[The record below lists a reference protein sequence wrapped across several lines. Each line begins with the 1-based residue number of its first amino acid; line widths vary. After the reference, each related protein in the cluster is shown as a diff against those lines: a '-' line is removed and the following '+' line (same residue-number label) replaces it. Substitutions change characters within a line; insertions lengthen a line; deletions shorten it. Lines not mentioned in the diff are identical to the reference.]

1 MNRPID
7 VRTRVITCRGAR
19 AAERRLLDEIDRVTG
34 SGLESLTATVR
45 VVVPSR
51 SLRRHLLRILARR
64 RGALLGVQVT
74 TLFGLALEA
83 VARSGRVPP
92 GGDAA
97 FALLVRRL
105 AAAEPVLRAGL
116 AERDDGYQAVVG
128 AVRDLLD
135 AGFLPGNEEGVLERL
150 DDVARTVAPER
161 VERSRAL
168 VRLAS
173 TVFTEA
179 EALQLERMTQ
189 ALQLAEEAI
198 AVEGPELLP
207 MRALFVHGFAD
218 VTGVAA
224 DLLVTLVRVHS
235 GIVILDRPPDPAAP
249 QEDDLGGAYLSR
261 LEERMA
267 HLDRESD
274 HGSDPP
280 PAVELAE
287 APDAEA
293 EARWV
298 AERIR
303 ELLDR
308 AVEPEE
314 VGVVGRSLELMAR
327 HLRRHFHRLG
337 VPFSG
342 EGMMVSGA
350 GPQRRLRRLA
360 DLLRRGPAS
369 EVDRWVE
376 TRAAHAKGTELLL
389 GLRVLG
395 VQRLADLA
403 SLDAESAPPEGVALP
418 VAVGAEDEADEVPD
432 ASRRLA
438 NEVLRSAIGE
448 ARRLT
453 ALLER
458 WPASATAARH
468 RRATV
473 EVLDALGWDAEAAE
487 AMVVGAGLEALCGE
501 FPAAFELSKGEWLKL
516 IRDRLDHAG
525 DVSIGGEGAGVQ
537 VLTVMESRAR
547 TFSHL
552 FLVGVNRGVFP
563 RVGHDDPMLPEAVR
577 ARLAADVLPE
587 MPVKGRSA
595 DEERYLFA
603 QLLSSAPWVS
613 VSWHAYGAEGTM
625 TPSPFVERL
634 RLRPGVEQPAAIRPV
649 WPTDENPARP
659 RTAYEL
665 AVLAASA
672 AGVEG
677 AGGLLEAAVSEGRSG
692 VGDATGGVP
701 PALLAAARA
710 ELVREV
716 ERQPR
721 AATPSPW
728 FGFCGTDHAAAE
740 ETRWVTHTEQIA
752 TCPWRAFVERRLG
765 VMPLP
770 DPLLGLPGIGG
781 TLVGRVV
788 HGVLE
793 AIVAEGLGDGG
804 ELAEVLGRD
813 PVEIRWPEDDRLKRL
828 VAERARRVAVREG
841 LAPLGMAPLLAARAE
856 RLLEAERVLEWGN
869 GALGGVLGAEVEG
882 VAEVPGVPGRLAFRA
897 DRVDRDE
904 GTVVFIDYKTA
915 KPMSEAKQESTRRR
929 HLGTEVARGRLL
941 QAAAYAQAEG
951 VGRARGS
958 YLYLKPGETWTAEM
972 RSLTVDGEDEALAV
986 SFATAVRTVAAA
998 RAQGTA
1004 FPRLEEADGKTAKH
1018 CGYCPVAEACRRDDS
1033 TFRRH
1038 LVAWMQ
1044 GAAESGDP
1052 AVNASRALWWLGVER
1067 PEDDG

>member
-1 MNRPID
+1 MNRPSN
-7 VRTRVITCRGAR
+7 VRARVITCRGAR
-19 AAERRLLDEIDRVTG
+19 AAERRLLDEIDGLTG
-34 SGLESLTATVR
+34 SGLENLTATVR

-64 RGALLGVQVT
+64 HGELLGVQVT
-74 TLFGLALEA
+74 TLFGLALEV
-83 VARSGRVPP
+83 VARSGRVSP

-105 AAAEPVLRAGL
+105 AGAEPVLRAGL
-116 AERDDGYQAVVG
+116 AERDDGYEAVVG

-150 DDVARTVAPER
+150 DEVAQTVAPER

-173 TVFTEA
+173 SVLTEA
-179 EALQLERMTQ
+179 ELLGLARSTQ

-198 AVEGPELLP
+198 AVQGPKLLP
-207 MRALFVHGFAD
+207 TRALFVHGFAD

-235 GIVILDRPPDPAAP
+235 GVVILNRPPDPAAP
-249 QEDDLGGAYLSR
+249 PEDDLGGAYLGR

-267 HLDRESD
+267 HLDMETD
-274 HGSDPP
+274 DGSDPP
-280 PAVELAE
+280 PTVELAE

-303 ELLDR
+303 ELLDGG
-308 AVEPEE
+308 AEPEE
-314 VGVVGRSLELMAR
+314 IGVVGRSLDLMAR
-327 HLRRHFHRLG
+327 PLRRHFHRLG

-342 EGMMVSGA
+342 EGMVVSGA
-350 GPQRRLRRLA
+350 GPGRRLRRLA
-360 DLLRRGPAS
+360 DLLRRGLAS
-369 EVDRWVE
+369 TIDRWVE
-376 TRAAHAKGTELLL
+376 TRATHENGTELLL

-403 SLDAESAPPEGVALP
+403 SLSVATAPPEGIPLP
-418 VAVGAEDEADEVPD
+418 IAVGAEDEVDQPPG
-432 ASRRLA
+432 ASRRLTK
-438 NEVLRSAIGE
+438 EVLLSAVGE
-448 ARRLT
+448 AQRLT
-453 ALLER
+453 ALLEG
-458 WPASATAARH
+458 WPACATAARH
-468 RRATV
+468 RRATM
-473 EVLDALGWDAEAAE
+473 EVLDALGWDAEARE
-487 AMVVGAGLEALCGE
+487 AMVVGAGLDALRGE
-501 FPAAFELSKGEWLKL
+501 FPPTFELTKDEWLKL
-516 IRDRLDHAG
+516 IRDWLDQAG
-525 DVSIGGEGAGVQ
+525 DVAIGGDGAGVQ

-547 TFSHL
+547 TFAHL
-552 FLVGVNRGVFP
+552 LLVGANRGVFP
-563 RVGHDDPMLPEAVR
+563 RVGHEDPMLPEAVR

-603 QLLSSAPWVS
+603 QLLSSAPAVS

-634 RLRPGVEQPAAIRPV
+634 RVRPGVDPPAAILSM
-649 WPTDENPARP
+649 WPPTESPARP

-665 AVLAASA
+665 AVLAAPV
-672 AGVEG
+672 AGADG
-677 AGGLLEAAVSEGRSG
+677 AGELLEAAVIEGRRG
-692 VGDATGGVP
+692 AGTGTGRVP
-701 PALLAAARA
+701 PEALASARA
-710 ELVREV
+710 AIVREV
-716 ERQPR
+716 ERPPR
-721 AATPSPW
+721 AVAPSPW
-728 FGFCGTDHAAAE
+728 FGFCGAARGAGD
-740 ETRWVTHTEQIA
+740 ETRWVTRTEQIA

-781 TLVGRVV
+781 PLVGRVV
-788 HGVLE
+788 HDVLE
-793 AIVAEGLGDGG
+793 AIVAEGVGHEGGLG
-804 ELAEVLGRD
+804 ETLGRH
-813 PVEIRWPEDDRLKRL
+813 PVEIRWPDDHRLTGL
-828 VAERARRVAVREG
+828 VAERARRVAAREG
-841 LAPLGMAPLLAARAE
+841 LAPLGMAPLLAARAR
-856 RLLEAERVLEWGN
+856 RLLEAERALEWGS
-869 GALGGVLGAEVEG
+869 GSLGGVLGAEVEG
-882 VAEVPGVPGRLAFRA
+882 AATVSGVSGRLAFRA
-897 DRVDRDE
+897 DRVDRDAD
-904 GTVVFIDYKTA
+904 TITFIDYKTA
-915 KPMSEAKQESTRRR
+915 KPMSEAKQEPTRRK

-951 VGRARGS
+951 VDRARGT
-958 YLYLKPGETWTAEM
+958 YVYLKPGEAWTPEM
-972 RSLTVDGEDEALAV
+972 RRVRVDGEDAVLAA

-998 RAQGTA
+998 SAEGIA

-1018 CGYCPVAEACRRDDS
+1018 CAYCPVAEACRRDDS

-1044 GAAESGDP
+1044 GGAVSGDP
-1052 AVNASRALWWLGVER
+1052 AADAARALWWLGVER